1 MEKKA
6 KRSISTKLLTILL
19 PMVTVAII
27 FVILFLSMQ
36 AKSIITSLAQDDLLS
51 DANANAAQ
59 ISGEMEALTATFEQ
73 YAQTLERVPFKDIEE
88 MKAYLEPSLT
98 FSELTPNGFYTGL
111 EDGTWIDPSG
121 WEPDAD
127 YVITE
132 RDWYKDGIGSSKF
145 TYGTPYV
152 DSDSGS
158 VVVTM
163 SRKITLA
170 DGRVGVAAV
179 DVTLDSIVAAT
190 AQFKPMET
198 GMTMML
204 AGEDILSY
212 YEASY
217 NGSKISDHPEDAFLV
232 KLKEFMNGSMGEI
245 RKIAVDGTTYYVAL
259 NNVEGTS
266 WTMVS
271 SVSEKDVLK
280 SLSRF
285 MMICYIVMIV
295 MILVIGIVMYRLI
308 KTIVTKPV
316 RKLTKNIQDITTGD
330 FTVQIDR
337 KGTDEIAVMNGC
349 MADFI
354 ESMRMTLGDM
364 QGITGRLSEEA
375 QSSLE
380 VSGELNRQA
389 GEQSTSMLQIKD
401 SINGISDSVT
411 ELADNATSLAGSMS
425 DLTNKG
431 YSANE
436 TMEMLVKQAENGQKD
451 MEHLQSTMK
460 QVASSMDDM
469 NAVVLEVDEAAQ
481 KINTIVAMINAISSQ
496 TNLLSLNASIE
507 AARAGEAGRG
517 FAVVAT
523 EIGNLA
529 NESANA
535 TTEITDI
542 IHDITQKIQMLSE
555 KSKLNMDEIGQS
567 SSAVVTAG
575 DTFAQIFKNLEETGL
590 TVQTMI
596 GMMADVNEI
605 AASVAAISEEQSA
618 STIEIADTIESVV
631 ASAAQVADESE
642 SVDHSARTVS
652 ESAEKVGEFVGT
664 FKI

>member
-1 MEKKA
+1 MTKKTR
-6 KRSISTKLLTILL
+6 KSISTKLLVILL

-36 AKSIITSLAQDDLLS
+36 ARSMITSLAQDDLLS
-51 DANANAAQ
+51 DAKANCAQ
-59 ISGEMEALTATFEQ
+59 ISGQMESLTATFEQ
-73 YAQTLERVPFKDIEE
+73 FAQTIERVPFEDIEA

-98 FSELTPNGFYTGL
+98 FSELVPNGFYVGL

-127 YVITE
+127 YVIAE
-132 RDWYKDGIGSSKF
+132 RDWYKKGIGSSTF
-145 TYGTPYV
+145 VYGTPYV

-158 VVVTM
+158 MVVTM
-163 SRKITLA
+163 SRKVTLA

-179 DVTLDSIVAAT
+179 DITLDSIVAAT
-190 AQFKPMET
+190 AQFKPMDT
-198 GMTMML
+198 GTTMMI

-212 YEASY
+212 YDPSF
-217 NGSKISDHPEDAFLV
+217 NGSRVSDHTDDAFLV
-232 KLKEFMNGSMGEI
+232 KLKEVMNGGEG
-245 RKIAVDGTTYYVAL
+245 KIHKIPVGGTTYYVTL

-280 SLSRF
+280 DISRF
-285 MMICYIVMIV
+285 MMISYIVMIV
-295 MILVIGIVMYRLI
+295 IILVIGIVMYRLI
-308 KTIVTKPV
+308 KVIITRPV
-316 RKLTKNIQDITTGD
+316 RELTKNIQDITTGD

-337 KGTDEIAVMNGC
+337 KGNDEIAVMNGC

-354 ESMRMTLGDM
+354 DSMRTTLGDM
-364 QGITGRLSEEA
+364 QGITGKLSEEA

-380 VSGELNRQA
+380 ISGELNRQA

-436 TMEMLVKQAENGQKD
+436 IMEKLVQQAENGQKD
-451 MEHLQSTMK
+451 MEHLQNSMK

-529 NESANA
+529 NESAGA
-535 TTEITDI
+535 TTEITGI
-542 IHDITQKIQMLSE
+542 IHDITEKIQMLSDR
-555 KSKLNMDEIGQS
+555 SRSNMEEIGQS
-567 SSAVVTAG
+567 SNAVITAG
-575 DTFAQIFKNLEETGL
+575 ETFEQIFENLETTGK
-590 TVQTMI
+590 TVEDMI
-596 GMMADVNEI
+596 SMMSGVNEI

-618 STIEIADTIESVV
+618 STIEIAETIESVV
-631 ASAAQVADESE
+631 ASAAQVAEESE